1 MCLSDKYVTIN
12 TKYEWKC
19 NSGHTWLASSKHI
32 SNGTWCPVCRKTS
45 HGEFEIS
52 RILNKLNIKYIREYT
67 FNNCRG
73 SVRPL
78 PFDFYL
84 PEYNCCIEYDGE
96 QHFIYRES
104 GMFENKLDKIKINEN
119 IKTDYCKNNK
129 INLIRIPYGFIKK
142 IGKILNVEY
151 LNEFKNSVDYT
162 KCILVVAGTR
172 PEEIKTSEIVNTF
185 ENNSIPVLYAFT
197 GQHKNLANRKK
208 YDFLFN
214 LKDNKESNRLNTI
227 VYGNIVNF
235 GRFFNKHPYI
245 THVLVQGD
253 TTTAFAVALT
263 AFHNGIKVIH
273 LEAGLRT
280 YDNQNPYPEEVN
292 RKMISQI
299 ADIHLCP
306 TDHAKLNLIS
316 ENITKNVFVVGNT
329 VIDNLLPYKNMCEYT
344 NKILVTMHRRENHHW
359 LDKWFIEINELAKE
373 HPEYEFIL
381 PIHPNPN
388 VMRYKHLLTNVNVI
402 DPLPYDAMLNLL
414 VKTRLVITDSGGL
427 QEECSFF
434 NKKCLTCRI
443 VTERPE
449 AIGQST
455 FMVESPSVLKKIFDE
470 HIDNYEINYVS
481 PFGDGHSAE
490 KIVKIL
496 KNII

>member
-1 MCLSDKYVTIN
+1 M
-12 TKYEWKC
+12 
-19 NSGHTWLASSKHI
+19 
-32 SNGTWCPVCRKTS
+32 
-45 HGEFEIS
+45 
-52 RILNKLNIKYIREYT
+52 ILIAY
-67 FNNCRG
+67 
-73 SVRPL
+73 
-78 PFDFYL
+78 
-84 PEYNCCIEYDGE
+84 
-96 QHFIYRES
+96 
-104 GMFENKLDKIKINEN
+104 
-119 IKTDYCKNNK
+119 
-129 INLIRIPYGFIKK
+129 
-142 IGKILNVEY
+142 
-151 LNEFKNSVDYT
+151 
-162 KCILVVAGTR
+162 GTR
-172 PEEIKTSEIVNTF
+172 PEILKIQSVINVF
-185 ENNSIPVLYAFT
+185 DENNVQCVTLFT
-197 GQHKNLANRKK
+197 GQHANLIGRHNPNYIIDIVDIPYVSRLDCIVKSIMG
-208 YDFLFN
+208 LFT
-214 LKDNKESNRLNTI
+214 TI
-227 VYGNIVNF
+227 GL
-235 GRFFNKHPYI
+235 HPVKTDY
-245 THVLVQGD
+245 VLVQGD
-253 TTTAFAVALT
+253 TTTALAVALT

-280 YDNQNPYPEEVN
+280 YDNNNPYPEEVN

-306 TDHAKLNLIS
+306 TEHARLNLVS

-329 VIDNLLPYKNMCEYT
+329 VIDNLLPYKSMCEYT

-359 LDKWFIEINELAKE
+359 LDKWFIEINELAKD

-402 DPLPYDAMLNLL
+402 DPLSYDAMLSLL

-427 QEECSFF
+427 QEESSFF

-490 KIVKIL
+490 KILKIL